1 MLDKNIDRNK
11 LLYLIGSILVVVILI
26 LIFIFVKNDNKDL
39 ETTDKNNVIV
49 PLSNYKDV
57 TVKSVMQNGDEYKLV
72 VRTEVGKTGIVD
84 VFVLK
89 NDKEIG
95 KSEYASVPIEA
106 IELDFQKVFISESQ
120 SLEVNTEI
128 NTETNTEAGTET
140 STETSTEVS
149 TEASTEESTEASTEA
164 STEESPIE
172 ESVPI
177 TTVDTNNY
185 IGFEDIASKAV
196 EEGTLYQTDLD
207 TNIQFVNSL
216 LSDGYE
222 LNTQISTSVYNDLY
236 LIGQDNN
243 LRIVIA
249 LNKPLMIISEME
261 EIDVDIYS
269 ILNIYQEGEG

>member
-39 ETTDKNNVIV
+39 GTTDKNNVIA
-49 PLSNYKDV
+49 PLNNYKDV

-120 SLEVNTEI
+120 SLEVNTEENIDTNTEANTEI
-128 NTETNTEAGTET
+128 NTEASTETNTETNIEV
-140 STETSTEVS
+140 STETSP
-149 TEASTEESTEASTEA
+149 
-164 STEESPIE
+164 EESPIE

-216 LSDGYE
+216 LSEGYE